1 MECTYLHNHMIATI
15 KKLYPGALHGV
26 DFLVGQPVDQKTG
39 ELTGLPW
46 IAAWKRSEPQPDD
59 ESIHKEFAANEA
71 EFRAVVIREQRDACL
86 RDSDT
91 RTAVPPDA
99 PSAVQEQ
106 AALWVEYRQKLRD
119 IPTQPGFPFDVE
131 WPEPPHPI

>member
-1 MECTYLHNHMIATI
+1 MAVTYVHNHMIAAI

-26 DFLVGQPVDQKTG
+26 DFLVGHPVDPETG

-46 IAAWKRSEPQPDD
+46 IAAWRRPEPQPAD
-59 ESIHKEFAANEA
+59 EMIHKEFAGNER

-86 RDSDT
+86 RDSDS

-99 PSAVQEQ
+99 PASVKEN
-106 AALWVEYRQKLRD
+106 AALWAEYRQKLRD
-119 IPTQPGFPFDVE
+119 IPTQSRFPFNVD
-131 WPEPPHPI
+131 WPEAPPA

>member
-1 MECTYLHNHMIATI
+1 MECSYLHNHMIATI

-46 IAAWKRSEPQPDD
+46 IAVWRRSEPQPDD

-71 EFRAVVIREQRDACL
+71 EFRAVVIRDQRDACL

-99 PSAVQEQ
+99 PPAVQEQ

-119 IPTQPGFPFDVE
+119 IPTQPGFPFDVQ